1 MTAKWQKT
9 NFPGVRF
16 REHKTRKN
24 GIKKDQYF
32 SIYYRLNGKI
42 KEEAIGWASSGWT
55 VKKAADILSN
65 LRQSQRIGVGAQTLS
80 EKREQESEKRQVEQ
94 AKLEKEKIDNKTFGS
109 FFKEEYAPA
118 AAKHKK
124 QYTIQNETSLF
135 NNWLDPEI
143 GHLPF
148 NKIKPFNLE
157 KIKKNM
163 LDAGRAPRSLQY
175 CFATFRQVWNCA
187 RINDLVNEDSPT
199 RKVKLPKV
207 NNNRLR
213 FFNHEEADILLS
225 TLKNKSQQ
233 VHDMTLFSLH
243 TGARAGEIFSLTWGV
258 VDLENGT
265 VQLRDSKGADR
276 HAYLTDATHTMLEQM
291 FDDQA
296 ASEFVFKDRS
306 GGQIKYISKTFDRI
320 VEELGFNDGVTDRRD
335 KATFHTCRHT
345 FASWHV
351 QNGTDLY
358 TVKELLG
365 HSTIQLTERY
375 SHLRPDGLKRAARN
389 FDNQLKE
396 NNAIPLEKTD
406 NA

>member
-16 REHKTRKN
+16 REHKTRKH

-65 LRQSQRIGVGAQTLS
+65 LRQSQRIGEGAQTLS
-80 EKREQESEKRQVEQ
+80 EKREKESEKRQVEQ
-94 AKLEKEKIDNKTFGS
+94 VKLEQEKIDNKTFGS
-109 FFKEEYAPA
+109 FFKEEYLPA
-118 AAKHKK
+118 AEKHKK
-124 QYTIQNETSLF
+124 QYTVQNETSLF
-135 NNWLDPEI
+135 NNWIDPEI

-175 CFATFRQVWNCA
+175 CFATFRQVWNHA
-187 RINDLVNEDSPT
+187 RINDLVNEYSPT

-207 NNNRLR
+207 KNNRLR
-213 FFNHEEADILLS
+213 FFSHGEADILLS
-225 TLKNKSQQ
+225 TLKSKSQQ

-265 VQLRDSKGADR
+265 V
-276 HAYLTDATHTMLEQM
+276 
-291 FDDQA
+291 
-296 ASEFVFKDRS
+296 
-306 GGQIKYISKTFDRI
+306 
-320 VEELGFNDGVTDRRD
+320 
-335 KATFHTCRHT
+335 
-345 FASWHV
+345 
-351 QNGTDLY
+351 
-358 TVKELLG
+358 
-365 HSTIQLTERY
+365 
-375 SHLRPDGLKRAARN
+375 
-389 FDNQLKE
+389 
-396 NNAIPLEKTD
+396 
-406 NA
+406 